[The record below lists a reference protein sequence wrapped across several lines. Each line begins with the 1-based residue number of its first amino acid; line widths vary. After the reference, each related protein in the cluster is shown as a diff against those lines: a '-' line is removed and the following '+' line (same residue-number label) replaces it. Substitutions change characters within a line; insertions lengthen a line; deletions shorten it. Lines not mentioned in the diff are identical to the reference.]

1 MAGSQKNKHR
11 LAVIE
16 QPLPGTRP
24 TLTSATGGPIF
35 FTGSEV
41 VPNLLCGKCE
51 RILVS
56 GTRIERIGD
65 WVLKCTYCGAFNDT
79 SRPPD
84 LSAEES
90 LKSVGS
96 NPTY

>member
-11 LAVIE
+11 LAVIK
-16 QPLPGTRP
+16 QPLPGTRA
-24 TLTSATGGPIF
+24 TLTSDTGGPIF

-56 GTRIERIGD
+56 GTRRERIGD
-65 WVLKCTYCGAFNDT
+65 WVLKCAYCGTFNDT

-84 LSAEES
+84 PPAEEA
-90 LKSVGS
+90 LKSNGS
-96 NPTY
+96 NPSD

>member
-11 LAVIE
+11 LAVIQ
-16 QPLPGTRP
+16 QPLPGTRH

-41 VPNLLCGKCE
+41 VPNLLCGQCD

-56 GTRIERIGD
+56 GTRRERIGD
-65 WVLKCTYCGAFNDT
+65 WVLKCAYCGAFNDT

-84 LSAEES
+84 PPAEES
-90 LKSVGS
+90 LKSDGS
-96 NPTY
+96 NISD